1 MREICGAKK
10 EKTMEIYNIE
20 IIRTCYKGSESV
32 QGVTVEATTEE
43 EALQNVPKELLKRG
57 TSANVTVRIANE

>member
-1 MREICGAKK
+1 
-10 EKTMEIYNIE
+10 MEIYNIE